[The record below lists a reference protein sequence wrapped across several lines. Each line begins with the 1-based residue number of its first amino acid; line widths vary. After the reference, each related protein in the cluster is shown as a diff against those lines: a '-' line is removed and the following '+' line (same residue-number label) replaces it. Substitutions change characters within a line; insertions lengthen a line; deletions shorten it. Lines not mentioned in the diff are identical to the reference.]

1 MKRFLLPLIFLA
13 ATATAV
19 QANEAAHSAAPQ
31 ADIAKGKATAATIC
45 VACHAADGNST
56 IPANPKLAGQHADY
70 LAKQLRE
77 FKSGVRNN
85 AVMMGMASALSDDD
99 VRNVAAWFESQTQK
113 GDQAKNNDTIE
124 FGQKLFRGGDL
135 KKGLPACAGCHG
147 PAGAGIPAQYPR
159 IGGQF
164 ADYIEAQLKAFREAG
179 TNPKPVNGRENDP
192 NKMMRGVAAKMTD
205 YEIKAVADYVAGLR

>member
-1 MKRFLLPLIFLA
+1 MKRFLLPLVFLA
-13 ATATAV
+13 ATAA
-19 QANEAAHSAAPQ
+19 QANEAAHSAAPK
-31 ADIAKGKATAATIC
+31 ADPEKGKAIAATVC
-45 VACHAADGNST
+45 VACHNADGNST

-70 LAKQLRE
+70 IAKQLRE

-85 AVMMGMASALSDDD
+85 PIMLGMASALSDDD
-99 VRNVAAWFESQTQK
+99 VRNVAAWFASQTQK
-113 GDQAKNNDTIE
+113 GDQAKNRDTID
-124 FGQKLFRGGDL
+124 FGQKLFRSGDL

-164 ADYIEAQLKAFREAG
+164 ADYIETQLKAFREAG
-179 TNPKPVNGRENDP
+179 TNPNPVNGRANDP
-192 NKMMRGVAAKMTD
+192 NKMMRGVAAKLTD

>member
-13 ATATAV
+13 ATAA

-31 ADIAKGKATAATIC
+31 ADIAKGKATAATVCI
-45 VACHAADGNST
+45 ACHGADGNSV

-70 LAKQLRE
+70 IAKQLRE
-77 FKSGVRNN
+77 FKSGARSNPI
-85 AVMMGMASALSDDD
+85 MLGMASALSDDD
-99 VRNVAAWFESQTQK
+99 MRNVGAWFESQTQK
-113 GDQAKNNDTIE
+113 GDQAKNRETVE
-124 FGQKLFRGGDL
+124 FGQKLFRGGVAA
-135 KKGLPACAGCHG
+135 KGIPACSGCHG

-164 ADYIEAQLKAFREAG
+164 ADYIEVQLKAFREAAN
-179 TNPKPVNGRENDP
+179 NPNPVNGRANDP
-192 NKMMRGVAAKMTD
+192 NKMMRGVAAKLSD